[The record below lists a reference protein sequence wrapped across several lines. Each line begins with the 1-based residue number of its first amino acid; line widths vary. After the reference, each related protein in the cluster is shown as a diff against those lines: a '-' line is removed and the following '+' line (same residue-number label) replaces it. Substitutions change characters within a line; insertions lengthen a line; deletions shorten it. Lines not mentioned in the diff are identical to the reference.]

1 MLHFDPSQR
10 IRNGPCTTRTR
21 GESARLVLHCD
32 AEGPG
37 KNGAVDT
44 GHDECDGQGKGS
56 RGDDP
61 SAVSNSKRRRRC
73 SLVSRRA
80 GISQRTTGMG
90 KNLGRGSF
98 RVGEGKIAYKLKKAQ
113 NGEPHL
119 RLPCGV
125 NSDGHA
131 ALARNAQ
138 TEVNQACPP
147 PLRCGNCSAM
157 PCAAATWQD
166 KGLMSCRNWKRRRKK
181 TWRN

>member
-10 IRNGPCTTRTR
+10 IRNGPLTRTR

-61 SAVSNSKRRRRC
+61 SAVLNSKQRRRC

-80 GISQRTTGMG
+80 GISQRATGMG
-90 KNLGRGSF
+90 KNLGRSQF
-98 RVGEGKIAYKLKKAQ
+98 SRREG
-113 NGEPHL
+113 
-119 RLPCGV
+119 
-125 NSDGHA
+125 NSH
-131 ALARNAQ
+131 
-138 TEVNQACPP
+138 T
-147 PLRCGNCSAM
+147 S
-157 PCAAATWQD
+157 
-166 KGLMSCRNWKRRRKK
+166 
-181 TWRN
+181 